1 MFEIGSAIDL
11 CKKIVSFLS
20 LTNDVKT
27 EMANKAIETSYLFG
41 REFVMDSLIIAMLEA
56 YRKCKNNCLTLSK
69 TK

>member
-41 REFVMDSLIIAMLEA
+41 REFVMDSLIIEILEA
-56 YRKCKNNCLTLSK
+56 YSKCKNNCLTL
-69 TK
+69 